1 MMGHTRLT
9 RTSLVGVAD
18 ADFRRQADGKVH
30 FARVNGTFA
39 DDGRYHVVP
48 VGAQGSHQLAATA
61 SADAMAVIPDG
72 DGIDA
77 GSDIAV
83 LMLRG

>member
-1 MMGHTRLT
+1 MGHKRLT
-9 RTSLVGVAD
+9 RTSLVAVAD
-18 ADFRRQADGKVH
+18 ADFRRQPDGKVH
-30 FARVNGTFA
+30 FARVNGEFA

-48 VGAQGSHQLAATA
+48 VSAQGSHQLAATA

-72 DGIDA
+72 DGIA
-77 GSDIAV
+77 RNAEVAV